1 MSLLDLP
8 NELLASLPCYLDNIE
23 SFMNMASSCR
33 RLRENFAKT
42 SPRTILQLAAASA
55 PTFFSPHPHFLVM
68 AVARQVSDWA
78 IKGKENTRKFR
89 EALQGG
95 IEGFYDFCINSEEV
109 KAGLTMDDIRRLH
122 LSRFSIIN
130 PFADQIDKMAG
141 SQWYETP
148 RFWNGGV
155 SEPATLYT
163 DSNRAAFQ
171 IIIYGELFGSSMNAF
186 LEPEKQLPYFDVDTR
201 LDYFK
206 YCVPDVMCSS
216 YAGME
221 VLDVGPYVDREALQD
236 EDQVALQHIF
246 TCHRWRRMWKEGM
259 KKVGKLFSSD
269 TVWGYVTNDNEEP
282 WKLKVYR
289 DALQTQ
295 GLEGMQI
302 VTLPPDKISKESLEK
317 GMEIRQRVLSLP
329 GPFPSRRIGTRL
341 QAPVSEAPDPGQEM
355 QESPSFKLS
364 RVGVA
369 IRFVVDNGHAAQF
382 TF

>member
-1 MSLLDLP
+1 
-8 NELLASLPCYLDNIE
+8 
-23 SFMNMASSCR
+23 MASSCR
-33 RLRENFAKT
+33 RLRDNFAKT

-78 IKGKENTRKFR
+78 IKSKENTQIFRK
-89 EALQGG
+89 ALQGG
-95 IEGFYDFCINSEEV
+95 IDGFYDFCINSEEV

-141 SQWYETP
+141 DQWYREP

-171 IIIYGELFGSSMNAF
+171 IIIYGELFGSSMDAF
-186 LEPEKQLPYFDVDTR
+186 LEPDKQLPYIDLDTR

-221 VLDVGPYVDREALQD
+221 VLNVGPYADRAALSV
-236 EDQVALQHIF
+236 EDQVALRHIF
-246 TCHRWRRMWKEGM
+246 TCRRWRRMWSRGTQKIGERFPGDLAWPY
-259 KKVGKLFSSD
+259 GTD
-269 TVWGYVTNDNEEP
+269 DGDEP
-282 WKLKVYR
+282 WRLKIYR
-289 DALQTQ
+289 DALQIQ

-302 VTLPPDKISKESLEK
+302 VTLPADKISKNYVERVMK
-317 GMEIRQRVLSLP
+317 MRQQILSLP
-329 GPFPSRRIGTRL
+329 GPLPLRRIGTRL
-341 QAPVSEAPDPGQEM
+341 QAPVSEAPDPGQEVYVCM
-355 QESPSFKLS
+355 ASYWP
-364 RVGVA
+364 G
-369 IRFVVDNGHAAQF
+369 
-382 TF
+382 T